1 MPPVELHSIAVYC
14 GSSPGADPAFTA
26 AASKLGR
33 HLGQQ
38 RIRLV
43 YGGGH
48 VGLMGVV
55 ADAALQVG
63 GDVIGVITEALAERE
78 VAHDH
83 LGRLE
88 VVATMHE
95 RKAMMADLSDAVIML
110 PGGFGTLDEFFEAV
124 TWTQLGI
131 HATPCGILDVAGYFA
146 PLLHFLDNAVDAGFI
161 DPRHRAMITT
171 ASDPGALVDALG
183 LIEGRT
189 EGVLRDRDR

>member
-63 GDVIGVITEALAERE
+63 GEVIGVITEALAERE

-88 VVATMHE
+88 VVAT
-95 RKAMMADLSDAVIML
+95 
-110 PGGFGTLDEFFEAV
+110 
-124 TWTQLGI
+124 Q
-131 HATPCGILDVAGYFA
+131 
-146 PLLHFLDNAVDAGFI
+146 
-161 DPRHRAMITT
+161 
-171 ASDPGALVDALG
+171 
-183 LIEGRT
+183 
-189 EGVLRDRDR
+189 